1 MRRFW
6 NVFKRLCAKYPAIF
20 YFFYG
25 RRSEVLPPAARNLLI
40 DGTWFRLH
48 QLKYF
53 FRDRVWKR
61 PYKVIDWRGEFGAEI
76 KWAVPFAYWH
86 HLNGTLKKTISSK
99 DTKHFYYFSQDH
111 TEIDR
116 QRKYLT
122 TPEVPNSED
131 HNFEYDFSK
140 WERVPFR
147 EKYANQ
153 LGITFEKPLLI
164 ISNKYNTEWSKG
176 PVNFLDLD
184 ALIQICRMVDPDY
197 QICYNRPGSSLISED
212 NSSILDL
219 DEKAPLKLQFPD
231 LILAEDLYHQH
242 KSRFHTFNHFQLAL
256 YANCKHFI
264 SVQGGNSVL
273 CSYFG
278 GTNIVYA
285 KQGAELLFNEC
296 ENFYGTLAGAK
307 VVVSQEVPRLIELIQ
322 DNLLD

>member
-6 NVFKRLCAKYPAIF
+6 NVFKRLCAKQPAIF

-40 DGTWFRLH
+40 DGTRFRLH

-61 PYKVIDWRGEFGAEI
+61 PYKVIDWHGEFGAEI

-131 HNFEYDFSK
+131 HNFEYDLSK

-147 EKYANQ
+147 EKYADQ
-153 LGITFEKPLLI
+153 LRHTSGLGGSAFIRKNSGSEAGGI
-164 ISNKYNTEWSKG
+164 
-176 PVNFLDLD
+176 V
-184 ALIQICRMVDPDY
+184 
-197 QICYNRPGSSLISED
+197 
-212 NSSILDL
+212 
-219 DEKAPLKLQFPD
+219 
-231 LILAEDLYHQH
+231 
-242 KSRFHTFNHFQLAL
+242 SR
-256 YANCKHFI
+256 
-264 SVQGGNSVL
+264 
-273 CSYFG
+273 
-278 GTNIVYA
+278 
-285 KQGAELLFNEC
+285 
-296 ENFYGTLAGAK
+296 
-307 VVVSQEVPRLIELIQ
+307 
-322 DNLLD
+322 